1 MEWVWGLAVA
11 LVSAAGAAFVTAT
24 VQSVKISVSER
35 KLEALLKAS
44 NRYTIIWKSDLSYI
58 HVNDALRNRLYS
70 LGRNP
75 DANFILS
82 IFGNEKTVDNF
93 TPSALLVA
101 ALNENG
107 VDSVFSAAE
116 GENCYVKWRSET
128 VEVKKTVVLIIS
140 EGIDETEMRYVKSEL
155 YEQRRRNYITE
166 ENFDMAMES
175 AEIGIIYISVDELP
189 RVEISEGGKKML
201 GFSDNEELML
211 DDLARKVY
219 SVDLNSYQ
227 IKLKNLLSGISDT
240 LEAEIKL
247 LIKNNDYHSFMLKWR
262 GVKDESGNVT
272 RITGAFIDVTNQRER
287 YNLYD
292 GASLVDPMSG
302 LLNRRGFMDK
312 GSALLSAIDE
322 VGGNAVMSSIKIE
335 RMMKINSIFGNDMW
349 ERLIKCYA
357 EGLVKFSSEKTVIG
371 RLGTDD
377 FALIMGCKEPR
388 RDIERLTK
396 ELLLF
401 LENSCNDN
409 ILPANLKDQVRF
421 DAGVCVYDGVD
432 DVQTLYYKANIML
445 YASDDIGK
453 EVCHYY
459 DDSVEKKIHDR
470 ELIEYEIVSALKHSE
485 FELYYQPK
493 ISFKTGEII
502 GAEALIR
509 WNHPKRGLIQPYEFI
524 PIAEDVGIIM
534 KIDEWGLRQACNQN
548 KYWQIKG
555 YKPIKVSVNISKVQ
569 LYKTDIVKTIKHT
582 LMESNLDPKY
592 FEVEIT
598 ETMAV
603 QDIEHTIDMLRNI
616 KKLGVSVSM
625 DDFGTGY
632 SSLSAIKQL
641 PIDVLKVDRSL
652 IYDICENP
660 ASEKI
665 AQAII
670 EMGKAMK
677 FRVVA
682 EGVETQEQWD
692 ILQRLGY
699 DEAQG
704 YFHGKPLATA
714 DLERQFFMQ

>member
-1 MEWVWGLAVA
+1 MEWLLAIIA
-11 LVSAAGAAFVTAT
+11 FLFAGAAFAAAWL
-24 VQSVKISVSER
+24 QRGKALSSER
-35 KLEALLKAS
+35 RLAAFLKAS
-44 NRYTIIWKSDLSYI
+44 NRYIVIWKSDLTSI
-58 HVNDALRNRLYS
+58 TVNDALKTKLYS
-70 LGRNP
+70 LGRNA
-75 DANFILS
+75 DADFILS
-82 IFGNEKTVDNF
+82 IFGNEKTTENF
-93 TPSALLVA
+93 APSALLVA

-107 VDSVFSAAE
+107 TDSVFTAAG
-116 GENCYVKWRSET
+116 GEVCYIKWRSET
-128 VEVKKTVVLIIS
+128 VEIKESAAVIIS
-140 EGIDETEMRYVKSEL
+140 EGIDETEMRYIKSEL

-189 RVEISEGGKKML
+189 RIEMSEGGRNML
-201 GFSDNEELML
+201 GFSEHDELTL
-211 DDLARKVY
+211 DDLTRKVY

-227 IKLKNLLSGISDT
+227 IKLKNLLDGISDA
-240 LEAEIKL
+240 LEAEIKI
-247 LIKNNDYHSFMLKWR
+247 LIKSNDYHSFMLKWR
-262 GVKDESGNVT
+262 GVKDGFGNVT

-292 GASLVDPMSG
+292 GASLADPMSG

-312 GSALLSAIDE
+312 GGALLSAIDE
-322 VGGNAVMSSIKIE
+322 DGGKAVMASVKIE
-335 RMMKINSIFGNDMW
+335 RMMKINSLFGNEMW

-357 EGLVKFSSEKTVIG
+357 EGLVKLSGDKSVIG

-377 FALIMGCKEPR
+377 FALIMGCVEPR
-388 RDIERLTK
+388 REIERLTK
-396 ELLLF
+396 ELLFF
-401 LENSCNDN
+401 LENCCDDN

-421 DAGVCVYDGVD
+421 DAGVCVYGGTD
-432 DVQTLYYKANIML
+432 DIQTLYYKANIML
-445 YASDDIGK
+445 YASDGIGAT
-453 EVCHYY
+453 VCHYY

-470 ELIEYEIVSALKHSE
+470 ELIEYEIVSALKHNE

-534 KIDEWGLRQACNQN
+534 KIDEWGVKQACHQN

-569 LYKTDIVKTIKHT
+569 LYKTDIVKTIKRV
-582 LMESNLDPKY
+582 LADSGLDPKY
-592 FEVEIT
+592 LEVEIT

-603 QDIEHTIDMLRNI
+603 QDIEHTIKMLENVR
-616 KKLGVSVSM
+616 KLGVSVSM

-660 ASEKI
+660 ASENV
-665 AQAII
+665 ARAVI
-670 EMGKAMK
+670 EMGKAMN

-692 ILQRLGY
+692 ILQQLGC

-714 DLERQFFMQ
+714 DLERQFFM